1 MKLGILTVT
10 YKRPNLLGRAV
21 HCFLSQTYHN
31 AEMVILDDAGA
42 YRNGDWM
49 AKLIESGSGLSWRIV
64 SQTER
69 YPDLGT
75 KRAACVDMFS
85 PEVDAIVLW
94 DDDDVFMPNALACHA
109 KALEEKP
116 WSQAQWVYERFG
128 DNLGVVPA
136 FGKGSRQEKRF
147 FGYGGC
153 WSFRMKEY
161 REIGGYRPTTKESRQ
176 LEDLDI
182 AHRFFDRYGPS
193 ANSTP
198 TPADCFYYYN
208 RDTWKISDEGLS
220 FWEKRADYPM
230 PEIMPCPP
238 IAWNGPNMYEIPVL
252 PGIQPRPF

>member
-1 MKLGILTVT
+1 MRLGVICVT
-10 YKRPNLLGRAV
+10 YKRPELLGRAI
-21 HCFLSQTYHN
+21 HCFLQQTYLN
-31 AEMVILDDAGA
+31 AEMIILDDAGA
-42 YRNGDWM
+42 YRTGEWGGQLTRD
-49 AKLIESGSGLSWRIV
+49 GSGLVWSIV
-64 SQTER
+64 SKNTR

-75 KRAACVDMFS
+75 KRAACVDMLS
-85 PEVDAIVLW
+85 PGVDAIVIA
-94 DDDDVFMPNALACHA
+94 DDDDVVWPNALACHA

-116 WSQAQWVYERFG
+116 WTQAQYVFERFG

-136 FGKGSRQEKRF
+136 FGKGSRKEKRY

-161 REIGGYRPTTKESRQ
+161 REIGGYQPTTKESKQ

-220 FWEKRADYPM
+220 FWEKRGGYPM
-230 PEIMPCPP
+230 PEKMDCPP
-238 IAWNGPNMYEIPVL
+238 IGWNGTDMYSLPIL
-252 PGIQPRPF
+252 PGVQPRPF